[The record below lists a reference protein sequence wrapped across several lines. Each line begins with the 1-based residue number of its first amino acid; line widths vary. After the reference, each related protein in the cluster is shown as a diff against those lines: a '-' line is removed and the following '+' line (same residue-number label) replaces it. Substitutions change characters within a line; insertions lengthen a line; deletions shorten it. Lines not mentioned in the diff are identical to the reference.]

1 MQTTST
7 GDQINQRIDIQK
19 VGKDFVNYYFTN
31 CKSNFQSI
39 ISSGIFR
46 EHTRIRYK
54 EKEYKNQEL
63 VNLLSHLNQQLTFI
77 LEDIVIMDS
86 GGRRADILVVGKAQE
101 ITSLAKTYRFTQ
113 YFTIANNKDGN
124 WFLHNSL
131 LSILDIIIR

>member
-19 VGKDFVNYYFTN
+19 VGREFVNYYFTN
-31 CKSNFQSI
+31 CKSNFQAI

-63 VNLLSHLNQQLTFI
+63 VNLLSGLNQQLTFM
-77 LEDIVIMDS
+77 LEEIVIMDS
-86 GGRRADILVVGKAQE
+86 GGRRADILVVGKVQDLK
-101 ITSLAKTYRFTQ
+101 SLEKIYRFSQ
-113 YFTIANNKDGN
+113 YFTIANNKNGH

-131 LSILDIIIR
+131 LSILDL